1 MSSLGGSQ
9 RDGGNS
15 IGPRGCPGA
24 GNVNRWAIYPAV
36 QNVDFEGNKIVNA
49 DIDLCGETIQDITM
63 IDSILNRDNHLITD
77 AYIPGTGCVCSG
89 ERTICRSTKPNPGV
103 GQESRISAILGSLDG
118 GELYDTRWDLASTF
132 DGDFEVRHLTDSVL
146 STYTPI
152 RLGNT
157 PNDNLNINTSK
168 LILSQDLS
176 VNRHVVM
183 GDTLTVNGD
192 VVFAGGMLILQSNTE
207 MIVWDH

>member
-1 MSSLGGSQ
+1 
-9 RDGGNS
+9 
-15 IGPRGCPGA
+15 
-24 GNVNRWAIYPAV
+24 
-36 QNVDFEGNKIVNA
+36 
-49 DIDLCGETIQDITM
+49 
-63 IDSILNRDNHLITD
+63 
-77 AYIPGTGCVCSG
+77 
-89 ERTICRSTKPNPGV
+89 
-103 GQESRISAILGSLDG
+103 
-118 GELYDTRWDLASTF
+118 LYDTRWDLASTF

-192 VVFAGGMLILQSNTE
+192 VVFAVGMLILQSNTE